1 MTTEGTPEPTQAVAV
16 IGGAVAGAQLARM
29 LADAGLE
36 VVVFEQNAR
45 PFGKIED
52 GLPRWHVGLRNKEF
66 ERIVERLNHP
76 HIHLAPLTRIG
87 RDVAF
92 DDLSRVWGFT
102 AVVLAC
108 GAWRDRSLPVEGIDA
123 YVDRG
128 LVYQNPFI
136 IAFNHG
142 EDPGY
147 AGPTYPILDDAIV
160 VGGGLASIDV
170 IKLLMLETTRRALAA
185 RGHEIDVEALE
196 KAGLDKACEGFGL
209 AWADLGLVGSTLY
222 YRREPEDM
230 PLQEVPED
238 ADAERTE
245 KVRANRKKMLER
257 TMAKYRFKF
266 EALAAPEAPVVEGE
280 RLVGLVF
287 RRMTKDAAGKLVKT
301 DQTFE
306 RRGNLVVSSIGSIPD
321 PIQGVPMK
329 GELFAFT
336 DWELGRLANHPTVF
350 SAGNVVTGKGNIV
363 ASRRHATNVGEQ
375 LLASYLGLSE
385 DGHQSEA
392 ELADGLEKIA
402 GHVESI
408 SEAVRKL
415 GELPAGRLAEI
426 RARVRA
432 RQAEVGFDGDLPK
445 WVRQAR

>member
-1 MTTEGTPEPTQAVAV
+1 MATEATHEPTQAVAV

-52 GLPRWHVGLRNKEF
+52 GLPRWHAGLRNKEF
-66 ERIVERLNHP
+66 ERIVERLSHP
-76 HIHLAPLTRIG
+76 NIHLVPLTRIG

-108 GAWRDRSLPVEGIDA
+108 GAWRDRSLPVAGIDA
-123 YVDRG
+123 YVDKG

-136 IAFNHG
+136 IAFNHA
-142 EDPGY
+142 EDPNY
-147 AGPTYPILDDAIV
+147 AGPTYPAVDDAIV

-170 IKLLMLETTRRALAA
+170 VKLLMLETTRQALAK
-185 RGHEIDVEALE
+185 RGHEIDVESLE
-196 KAGLDKACEGFGL
+196 KAGMDKACEGFGL
-209 AWADLGLVGSTLY
+209 TWEALGLKGSTLY

-230 PLQEVPED
+230 PLQEAPED
-238 ADAERTE
+238 ADAERVE

-257 TMAKYRFKF
+257 TMAKYKFRF
-266 EALAAPEAPVVEGE
+266 EALAAPEAPVVEGDH
-280 RLVGLVF
+280 LVGLVF
-287 RRMTKDAAGKLVKT
+287 RRMGKDASGKLVKT
-301 DQTFE
+301 DETFE

-321 PIQGVPMK
+321 PIKGVPMK

-336 DWELGRLANHPTVF
+336 DWELGRLPDHPTVF
-350 SAGNVVTGKGNIV
+350 SVGNVVTGKGNIV

-375 LLASYLGLSE
+375 LLASYLGLAE
-385 DGHQSEA
+385 DGHTAEA
-392 ELADGLEKIA
+392 ELAEGVEKIA
-402 GHVESI
+402 GHVDSI

-415 GELPAGRLAEI
+415 GGLPEGRLAEI
-426 RARVRA
+426 RQRARA
-432 RQAEVGFDGDLPK
+432 RQVEVGFESDVATWIK
-445 WVRQAR
+445 RAR